1 MAFAPVSDFAGVG
14 NVGSDVELKF
24 TPSGAA
30 VAKFRAAFTP
40 RVKDG
45 DGWKDGTPL
54 WATVTVWRKLAEN
67 VAESIVKGHR
77 VVVLGTIG
85 QREWET
91 PEGEKRTA
99 LEIQCH
105 TLAPDLTFATAK
117 VTKNERNGNGG
128 SSKPAAGGSS
138 FDDEPPW

>member
-30 VAKFRAAFTP
+30 VCKFRAAFTP

-45 DGWKDGTPL
+45 DQWKDGEPL
-54 WATVTVWRKLAEN
+54 WATVTTWRKLAEN
-67 VAESIVKGHR
+67 IAESIAKGNR
-77 VVVLGTIG
+77 VVVLGQIG
-85 QREWET
+85 QRTWET

-99 LEIQCH
+99 LEIQAH
-105 TLAPDLTFATAK
+105 TVAPDLTFATAK
-117 VTKNERNGNGG
+117 VTKNERSGNGG
-128 SSKPAAGGSS
+128 GGSAAKS
-138 FDDEPPW
+138 NFDEEPPW